1 LSAAPTEDR
10 RVFVSS
16 LADLGT
22 SRVCW
27 VRLSADAS
35 GRPRE
40 AVIVLDPEGIPRA
53 YLNLCRHLPIPLDG
67 GSRKFLIEGE
77 LQCVTHGARYRL
89 NDGLCV
95 TGPCR
100 GQSLRP
106 LKLELT
112 SGLLFVID
120 DTSVCI

>member
-1 LSAAPTEDR
+1 MSAAPTDDR

-16 LADLGT
+16 LAELGA
-22 SRVCW
+22 SRVSW
-27 VRLSADAS
+27 VRLAPDTS

-40 AVIVLDPEGIPRA
+40 AVIVLDDGGVPRA

-77 LQCVTHGARYRL
+77 LQCATHGARYRL

-100 GQSLRP
+100 GLSLRP
-106 LKLELT
+106 LRLELT

-120 DTSVCI
+120 DPSVCI